1 MSTYIFSIEER
12 TSFKMYLGIGGKT
25 LSTENSLRTLIV
37 SRLIRKYFNIMYVRQ
52 FMNFILKNQI

>member
-1 MSTYIFSIEER
+1 
-12 TSFKMYLGIGGKT
+12 MYLGIGGKT